1 VYGIVQQAGGFIR
14 VESVVGAGT
23 QFEIFLRRHD
33 AQPPSF
39 PVDAATQESK
49 VTGTILLVED
59 ELPLLD
65 LASRVLRKAG
75 HQVLAASSP
84 DQALDLLSEHPGP
97 IDLLLTDVVMPGMS
111 GPELH
116 RFVSLKRPAVRVLF
130 MSGYAAR
137 ELDVEEARKQGH
149 GFLQKP
155 FTVDALRSKV
165 DEQLLAGKH

>member
-1 VYGIVQQAGGFIR
+1 V
-14 VESVVGAGT
+14 
-23 QFEIFLRRHD
+23 
-33 AQPPSF
+33 
-39 PVDAATQESK
+39 
-49 VTGTILLVED
+49 
-59 ELPLLD
+59 
-65 LASRVLRKAG
+65 
-75 HQVLAASSP
+75 
-84 DQALDLLSEHPGP
+84 
-97 IDLLLTDVVMPGMS
+97 TDVVMPGMS